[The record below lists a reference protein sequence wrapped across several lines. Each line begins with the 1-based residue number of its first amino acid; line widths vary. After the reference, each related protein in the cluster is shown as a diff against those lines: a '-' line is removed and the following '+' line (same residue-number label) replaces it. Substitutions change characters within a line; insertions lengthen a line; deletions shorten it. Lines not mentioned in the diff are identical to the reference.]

1 MLNNQNPRKKM
12 AKGNPFLG
20 MARGSAGDFTYY
32 RQGGEQVFRARNRHP
47 SNPQTDLQL
56 LQRVVMLTSQRA
68 YSMLQGICDH
78 SFQGRKAGTPNQ
90 SRFTE
95 LNNAM
100 MRNRLANAI
109 EAITVGSDEVWQTE
123 ANYSSKSSILPE
135 YMPYIIS
142 EGTLA
147 PLPVEWQE
155 GKCVISVGQHEI
167 SATSTYQQLVDALG
181 VQAGD
186 QLTFVQLSIDD
197 TDTVGQFNGFT
208 VARLILMPADGDMS
222 HNIFTT
228 DAQTSM
234 LTVDTTNANPAND
247 GSVYFKALEDDGD
260 YNLRFSFVNSSS
272 NEVSSSPLS
281 PAATAVIVSRQSGD
295 VWQRST
301 QSLVLRPFTVGSG
314 NLEWDHET
322 DYIGDAMESFKKKQ
336 AGSTLYLNQAE
347 D

>member
-1 MLNNQNPRKKM
+1 MLNQLKPKKQM

-32 RQGGEQVFRARNRHP
+32 RQNGEQVFRARNRHP
-47 SNPQTDLQL
+47 SNPQTELQL

-100 MRNRLANAI
+100 MRARLANAI
-109 EAITVGSDEVWQTE
+109 EAITIGSDEVWQTE
-123 ANYSSKSSILPE
+123 ANYSSKSSMLPE
-135 YMPYIIS
+135 YMPYVVS
-142 EGTLA
+142 EGTIA
-147 PLPVEWQE
+147 PLNADWHE
-155 GKCVISVGQHEI
+155 GKSYLPVGSSAISPQ
-167 SATSTYQQLVDALG
+167 STYAQVAAALG
-181 VQAGD
+181 VSIGD
-186 QLTFVQLSIDD
+186 QLTFIQMTIDD
-197 TDTVGQFNGFT
+197 TDTVGQFNGMK
-208 VARLILMPADGDMS
+208 VARVILMPNDGD
-222 HNIFTT
+222 
-228 DAQTSM
+228 
-234 LTVDTTNANPAND
+234 VDGVMFEETAGSIMKIKASTANVAND
-247 GSVYFKALEDDGD
+247 GEIYFDALTIGAGSNGLVFKWRDSGDADQNSV
-260 YNLRFSFVNSSS
+260 
-272 NEVSSSPLS
+272 EVA
-281 PAATAVIVSRQSGD
+281 PAAVAVIVSRQVGD

-301 QSLVLRPFTVGSG
+301 QSLVLRPFTVGTG
-314 NLEWDHET
+314 NLTWDHET